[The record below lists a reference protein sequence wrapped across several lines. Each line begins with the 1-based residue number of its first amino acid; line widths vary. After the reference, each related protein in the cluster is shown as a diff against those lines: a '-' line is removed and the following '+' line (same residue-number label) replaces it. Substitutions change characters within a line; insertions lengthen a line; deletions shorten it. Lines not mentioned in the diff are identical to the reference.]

1 MGKSEETEKKK
12 QRYGGEL
19 ISEIRVCRAIDK
31 EMEKIYINKKAVK
44 DG

>member
-19 ISEIRVCRAIDK
+19 IGEIRVCRAIDK
-31 EMEKIYINKKAVK
+31 EMEKKYI
-44 DG
+44 